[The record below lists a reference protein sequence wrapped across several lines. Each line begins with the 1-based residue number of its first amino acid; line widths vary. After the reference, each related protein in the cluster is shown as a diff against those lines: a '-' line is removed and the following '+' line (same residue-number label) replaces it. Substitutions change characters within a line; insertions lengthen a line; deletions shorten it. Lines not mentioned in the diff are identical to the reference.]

1 MGIKIMDLFKDFIIG
16 YGHES
21 NAEVNMDEKLSVGCL
36 LVEHQMPLMEDSY
49 YLESQ
54 VLQFLCE
61 LSQFKRPILT
71 NAVFKVYQICFT
83 EEFLFK
89 WTCQIMEICCRKLV

>member
-1 MGIKIMDLFKDFIIG
+1 MDLFKDFIIG

-21 NAEVNMDEKLSVGCL
+21 NAQINVDERLSIGCL

-61 LSQFKRPILT
+61 LT
-71 NAVFKVYQICFT
+71 
-83 EEFLFK
+83 
-89 WTCQIMEICCRKLV
+89 